1 VSTPDTIDELLLRW
15 QELRRH
21 GVSASVQELCAEHPS
36 LVDEL
41 TRRIAAFES
50 MEALLGIGQSSTLPD
65 LNAKPGVPDHLAAKL
80 LPLGYELL
88 SVIDHGGMGVVYRAN
103 QVKLGRVVALKMIA
117 GLRASP
123 KHLARFR
130 VEVEAVARLHHPHIV
145 QIYEVGEVD
154 GHSFFAMEYVPNGTL
169 SQLLTDGPLPPVV
182 AAELMEIIARAVYHA
197 HTRGI
202 IHRDLKPGNI
212 LLQKEDEGSS
222 SGKGDKSSGSAACF
236 SLPHASFQ
244 PKVAD
249 FGVAKQLGAET
260 DHTTTGEII
269 GTPGYMAP
277 EQAQGKTELIGPA
290 CDVYALGAILYEAL
304 TGRPPFQAK
313 TVLETLQQVI
323 SDDPTSPR
331 RVRSAIPR
339 DLEAICLK
347 CLEKNPGYRYAT
359 AEAFA
364 DDLHR
369 FASKLPVVAR
379 PLSLTSRSLKWA
391 RRRPLWAGLFL
402 LVLLA
407 PLVVLA
413 WHYIERAR
421 HERHVIERAVEVAP
435 QTREILQRHC
445 YECHGKNPAKA
456 ERKFLVLD
464 RSSLL
469 DPNRKNVIPRDADHS
484 RLIQR
489 IEDETMPPEDEE
501 LRLPRVSA
509 QELAVLKEWIAGGA
523 PPFPPEDP
531 QAPTPAVVPYSQ
543 LAADVKAIFVEN
555 CYDCHHHRR
564 QKKEKEEEEP
574 PKGGIKIL
582 NHNLLISTRKV
593 VIPGNPA
600 ESELYRLIV
609 ADESNPLMMPP
620 KNRDRL
626 PPEDIEKI
634 RKWIEAGAPPF
645 PRTEDGK

>member
-1 VSTPDTIDELLLRW
+1 VSHSDTIDELLLRW

-21 GVSASVQELCAEHPS
+21 GKSASIHELCVDHPS
-36 LVDEL
+36 LADEL

-65 LNAKPGVPDHLAAKL
+65 PSAKPSIPDHLTAKL
-80 LPLGYELL
+80 LPLGYELISL
-88 SVIDHGGMGVVYRAN
+88 IDHGGMGVVYKAN

-117 GLRASP
+117 GLHAGT
-123 KHLARFR
+123 KQLARFR

-154 GHSFFAMEYVPNGTL
+154 GHSFFAMEYVADGTL
-169 SQLLTDGPLPPVV
+169 SQLLTGGPLPPVV
-182 AAELMEIIARAVYHA
+182 AAELMEIIARAVHHA

-202 IHRDLKPGNI
+202 VHRDLKPGNI
-212 LLQKEDEGSS
+212 LLQQEDEGSS
-222 SGKGDKSSGSAACF
+222 SGKGDKSSGSGACF
-236 SLPHASFQ
+236 SISDASFQ

-249 FGVAKQLGAET
+249 FGVAKQLGAST
-260 DHTTTGEII
+260 DHTATGEII

-277 EQAQGKTELIGPA
+277 EQAQGNTDLIGPA

-313 TVLETLQQVI
+313 TVLETLRQVV
-323 SDDPTSPR
+323 SDDPISPR
-331 RVRSAIPR
+331 RVRSIVPR

-347 CLEKNPGYRYAT
+347 CLEKNPAHRYPS
-359 AEAFA
+359 AEALA

-369 FASKLPVVAR
+369 FTARLPVVAR
-379 PLSLTSRSLKWA
+379 PLSLTSRWLKWA
-391 RRRPLWAGLFL
+391 RRRPVWAASLL

-413 WHYIERAR
+413 WHYIER
-421 HERHVIERAVEVAP
+421 ERREQRIIDRAVEVAP
-435 QTREILQRHC
+435 QAREILQRHC
-445 YECHGKNPAKA
+445 YECHGKNPAKV

-464 RSSLL
+464 RASLL
-469 DPNRKNVIPRDADHS
+469 DPDRKNVIPRDAEHS

-509 QELAVLKEWIAGGA
+509 QELAILKEWIAGGA
-523 PPFPPEDP
+523 PVFPPEDP
-531 QAPTPAVVPYSQ
+531 QAPTPPVVSYSQ
-543 LAADVKAIFVEN
+543 LAADVKAIFIDR
-555 CYDCHHHRR
+555 CYDCHHTR
-564 QKKEKEEEEP
+564 KKGKDEE

-582 NHNLLISTRKV
+582 NHNLLVSTRKV
-593 VIPGNPA
+593 VIPGNPD
-600 ESELYRLIV
+600 ESELYQLLV
-609 ADESNPLMMPP
+609 ADESNKLMMPP
-620 KNRDRL
+620 KSQGRL

-645 PRTEDGK
+645 PRTEDEK